1 METIAQDPADKTLVN
16 TEAFEL
22 IQIMTGR
29 VMAHFSFNVEDELNT

>member
-1 METIAQDPADKTLVN
+1 METIAQDPGHRTLVN

-22 IQIMTGR
+22 IPVVTGS